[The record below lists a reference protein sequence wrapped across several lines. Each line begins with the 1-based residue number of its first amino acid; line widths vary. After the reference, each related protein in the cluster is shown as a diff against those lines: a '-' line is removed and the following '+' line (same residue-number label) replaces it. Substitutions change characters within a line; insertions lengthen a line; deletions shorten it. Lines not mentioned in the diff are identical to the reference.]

1 MRITDENASIQNVIR
16 HLVCI
21 KLKDAALVPRWQE
34 DSQVLDRIETLRHF
48 IAAPLLNQERYHCA
62 LYMEFDDEAGLQT
75 YLDHPVHLRY
85 RTEVLVPILEDRLVV
100 DIAT

>member
-1 MRITDENASIQNVIR
+1 MIR

-34 DSQVLDRIETLRHF
+34 DSQVLGQIENLRHF
-48 IAAPLLNQERYHCA
+48 TAAPLLDQEQYHCA

-75 YLDHPVHLRY
+75 YLDHPLHLRY

-100 DIAT
+100 DLVI